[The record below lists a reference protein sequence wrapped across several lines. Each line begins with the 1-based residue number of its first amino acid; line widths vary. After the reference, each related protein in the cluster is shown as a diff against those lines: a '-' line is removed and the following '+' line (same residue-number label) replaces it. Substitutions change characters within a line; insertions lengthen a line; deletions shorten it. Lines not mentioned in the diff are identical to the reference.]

1 MAEENTDLE
10 QIMSNWDTMDIGEL
24 GTSLLARK
32 ATMDKAAA
40 KRAKR
45 QDKIAKI
52 MGGVLAT
59 QSVFAASAN
68 RQIKK
73 LQDEKRFDEATAK
86 AQLGEI
92 NTVSGIYN
100 VFDQMAQE
108 AQTEMNEKNWQDIWD
123 NSTPEL
129 RSTASSKIKP
139 LIINELT
146 QSGARSLIQDEGLT
160 SRLAEDVLED
170 SIANL
175 VKNRSRFEQAGRT
188 LGTVPEGEN
197 LFAGL
202 ANMTLPEYQKSVI
215 AARDA
220 EMERVR
226 KAATQGIN
234 PFSEYSQWRNIFG
247 AVGLGEGTQEG
258 NLFRNYNAEMLPMQE
273 ALRGINFTHNVST
286 KLNELR
292 KLPKFR
298 ISRWKQNL
306 ETKEGELIM
315 AEIAT
320 NFSEIDSLQD
330 QGTINTGIRSKRK
343 YGPGSDGNIFR
354 GSPLYILQRELKEGR
369 NVAVLKDMQYKTGLL
384 VARLQDPEE
393 GQFRKAFFNGENV
406 DPTTDQRRI
415 INAATA
421 FVITNSVQDYTPVR
435 GPQALIPVVGQA
447 MALREKLTEPELY
460 ESRREKFKQR
470 KKWYQLDVN
479 NFNYNFA
486 AVDSVLENSFKV
498 EDGQF
503 IAESGFSKKDPKDKL
518 DLIKTEYDT
527 ILSRTDLSDGDKK
540 LLTEKLV
547 VDLDATKFVTMGYEF
562 APGLTN
568 SEIIDLFNMGLS
580 VDEFLTKRMQSDGLK
595 KILDLKKSLRTNN
608 EPS

>member
-1 MAEENTDLE
+1 MAEDNLNE
-10 QIMSNWDTMDIGEL
+10 IMENWDSMDIGEL
-24 GTSLLARK
+24 GTSLLERK
-32 ATMDKAAA
+32 TRLDKAAA

-59 QSVFAASAN
+59 QSIFAASAN

-108 AQTEMNEKNWQDIWD
+108 AQTEMNEQNWQDIWD

-202 ANMTLPEYQKSVI
+202 ANMTLPEYQKAVI

-226 KAATQGIN
+226 KAATRGIN

-247 AVGLGEGTQEG
+247 AVSLGEGTQEG
-258 NLFRNYNAEMLPMQE
+258 NLFRSYNAEMLPMQE
-273 ALRGINFTHNVST
+273 ALRGINFTHNIST

-292 KLPKFR
+292 KLPKYR

-306 ETKEGELIM
+306 
-315 AEIAT
+315 
-320 NFSEIDSLQD
+320 
-330 QGTINTGIRSKRK
+330 
-343 YGPGSDGNIFR
+343 
-354 GSPLYILQRELKEGR
+354 
-369 NVAVLKDMQYKTGLL
+369 
-384 VARLQDPEE
+384 
-393 GQFRKAFFNGENV
+393 
-406 DPTTDQRRI
+406 
-415 INAATA
+415 
-421 FVITNSVQDYTPVR
+421 
-435 GPQALIPVVGQA
+435 
-447 MALREKLTEPELY
+447 
-460 ESRREKFKQR
+460 
-470 KKWYQLDVN
+470 
-479 NFNYNFA
+479 
-486 AVDSVLENSFKV
+486 
-498 EDGQF
+498 
-503 IAESGFSKKDPKDKL
+503 
-518 DLIKTEYDT
+518 
-527 ILSRTDLSDGDKK
+527 
-540 LLTEKLV
+540 
-547 VDLDATKFVTMGYEF
+547 ATK
-562 APGLTN
+562 
-568 SEIIDLFNMGLS
+568 
-580 VDEFLTKRMQSDGLK
+580 
-595 KILDLKKSLRTNN
+595 
-608 EPS
+608 

>member
-1 MAEENTDLE
+1 MAEDNLNE
-10 QIMSNWDTMDIGEL
+10 IMENWDSMDIGEL
-24 GTSLLARK
+24 GTSLLERK
-32 ATMDKAAA
+32 TRLDKAAA

-59 QSVFAASAN
+59 QSIFAASAN

-108 AQTEMNEKNWQDIWD
+108 AQTEMNEQNWQKIWD

-202 ANMTLPEYQKSVI
+202 ANMTLPEYQKAVI

-226 KAATQGIN
+226 KAATQGMN

-306 ETKEGELIM
+306 ATKEGELIM
-315 AEIAT
+315 TQIAT

-330 QGTINTGIRSKRK
+330 QGTINTGIRSKRN
-343 YGPGSDGNIFR
+343 YGPGSDLKKGSVWR

-369 NVAVLKDMQYKTGLL
+369 NVAILEDMQYKTGLL
-384 VARLQDPEE
+384 VMRLQDPEE
-393 GQFRKAFFNGENV
+393 AQFRKAFFNGENI

-435 GPQALIPVVGQA
+435 GPQVLIPVVGQA
-447 MALREKLTEPELY
+447 MILKEKFTEPELY

-518 DLIKTEYDT
+518 DLIKAEYDT

-547 VDLDATKFVTMGYEF
+547 VDLDAKKFVTMGYEF

-568 SEIIDLFNMGLS
+568 SQIIDLFNMGLS
-580 VDEFLTKRMQSDGLK
+580 VDEFLTRRMQSDMFKEDPRFK
-595 KILDLKKSLRTNN
+595 KIFED
-608 EPS
+608 

>member
-1 MAEENTDLE
+1 MAEDNLNE
-10 QIMSNWDTMDIGEL
+10 IMENWDSMDIGEL
-24 GTSLLARK
+24 GTSLLERK
-32 ATMDKAAA
+32 SRLDKAAA

-59 QSVFAASAN
+59 QSIFAASAN

-73 LQDEKRFDEATAK
+73 LQDEKRFDEAAAK

-108 AQTEMNEKNWQDIWD
+108 AQTEMNEQNWQDIWD
-123 NSTPEL
+123 NSSPEL

-202 ANMTLPEYQKSVI
+202 ANMTLPEYQKAVI

-226 KAATQGIN
+226 KAATSGIN

-258 NLFRNYNAEMLPMQE
+258 NLFRSYNAEMLPMQE
-273 ALRGINFTHNVST
+273 ALRGINFTHNIST

-292 KLPKFR
+292 KLPKYR

-306 ETKEGELIM
+306 ASKEGELIM
-315 AEIAT
+315 TQIKT

-330 QGTINTGIRSKRK
+330 QGTINTGIRSKRN
-343 YGPGSDGNIFR
+343 YGPGSDLKKGSAWR
-354 GSPLYILQRELKEGR
+354 GSPLYILQRELKQER
-369 NVAVLKDMQYKTGLL
+369 NVAILEDMQYKTGLL

-393 GQFRKAFFNGENV
+393 AQFRKAFFNGENI

-421 FVITNSVQDYTPVR
+421 FVITNSVQDYMPMRDPVSFLGEKVFQAKYPQYKGKR
-435 GPQALIPVVGQA
+435 ESLWARKSGP
-447 MALREKLTEPELY
+447 
-460 ESRREKFKQR
+460 FN
-470 KKWYQLDVN
+470 LDVN
-479 NFNYNFA
+479 NFKYNLS
-486 AVDSVLENSFKV
+486 AVDSVLENTFKV

-518 DLIKTEYDT
+518 DLIKAEYDT

-547 VDLDATKFVTMGYEF
+547 VDLDAKQFVTMGYEF

-580 VDEFLTKRMQSDGLK
+580 VDEFLTRRMESAEFKKDPRFK
-595 KILDLKKSLRTNN
+595 KIFER
-608 EPS
+608 

>member
-1 MAEENTDLE
+1 MAEDNLNE
-10 QIMSNWDTMDIGEL
+10 IMENWDSMDIGEL
-24 GTSLLARK
+24 GTSLLERK
-32 ATMDKAAA
+32 TRLDKAAA

-59 QSVFAASAN
+59 QSIFAASAN

-73 LQDEKRFDEATAK
+73 LQDEKRFDEAAAK

-100 VFDQMAQE
+100 VFDQMAKE
-108 AQTEMNEKNWQDIWD
+108 AQTEMNEQNWQNIWD

-202 ANMTLPEYQKSVI
+202 ANMTLPEYQKAVI

-226 KAATQGIN
+226 KAATSGIN

-258 NLFRNYNAEMLPMQE
+258 NLFRSYNAEMLPMQE
-273 ALRGINFTHNVST
+273 ALRGINFTHNIST

-292 KLPKFR
+292 KLPKYR

-306 ETKEGELIM
+306 ATKEGELIM
-315 AEIAT
+315 TQIAT

-330 QGTINTGIRSKRK
+330 QGTINTGIRSKRN
-343 YGPGSDGNIFR
+343 YGPGSDLKKGSAWR
-354 GSPLYILQRELKEGR
+354 GSPLYILQRELKQKR
-369 NVAVLKDMQYKTGLL
+369 NVAILEDMQYKTGLL
-384 VARLQDPEE
+384 VMRLQDPEE
-393 GQFRKAFFNGENV
+393 AQFRKAFFNGENI

-421 FVITNSVQDYTPVR
+421 FVITNSVQDYMPMRDPVSFLGEKVFQAKYPQYKGKR
-435 GPQALIPVVGQA
+435 ESLWARKSGP
-447 MALREKLTEPELY
+447 
-460 ESRREKFKQR
+460 FN
-470 KKWYQLDVN
+470 LDVN
-479 NFNYNFA
+479 NFKYNLS
-486 AVDSVLENSFKV
+486 AVDSVLENTFKV

-518 DLIKTEYDT
+518 DLIKAEYDT
-527 ILSRTDLSDGDKK
+527 ILSRIDLSDGDKK

-547 VDLDATKFVTMGYEF
+547 VDLDAKQFVTMGYEF

-568 SEIIDLFNMGLS
+568 SQIIDLFNMGLS
-580 VDEFLTKRMQSDGLK
+580 VDEFLTRRMQSDMFKEDPYFK
-595 KILDLKKSLRTNN
+595 KIFED
-608 EPS
+608 